1 MPVEKITRRTFL
13 IASVATA
20 GVLATACLRPWE
32 RLTTAPEQEEQ
43 ETLESLVAK
52 AKKMEDEF
60 TGTDLSGKEARAK
73 HTNLL
78 ADIFARYYP
87 VGISREQLLSSV
99 FFTDSKEAFEEIYVN
114 LNQAP
119 NLSTQYLKKE
129 ADGTPAFTADG
140 KAYIN
145 TTNEIFQKHK
155 TASNPNFPKD
165 WHPLKSLRLA
175 LFHEFSHVIS
185 QPAVDSAI
193 FSVVDP
199 RNDITDKQFA
209 GFQIKG
215 LTNKRESVGL
225 YSSIDV
231 ATAELLSKYINT
243 DLFNLFLSDFSD
255 IQGNNVTA
263 IMIRLEKLVDSAK
276 IDKMELAY
284 LHKTSNLRGFLLLL
298 AERYGIS
305 PQKIPERGRI
315 IFGFTLFEALVQ
327 NNQAILQDYMNTARR
342 FNK

>member
-1 MPVEKITRRTFL
+1 M
-13 IASVATA
+13 
-20 GVLATACLRPWE
+20 
-32 RLTTAPEQEEQ
+32 
-43 ETLESLVAK
+43 
-52 AKKMEDEF
+52 
-60 TGTDLSGKEARAK
+60 
-73 HTNLL
+73 
-78 ADIFARYYP
+78 
-87 VGISREQLLSSV
+87 
-99 FFTDSKEAFEEIYVN
+99 
-114 LNQAP
+114 NQAP
-119 NLSTQYLKKE
+119 NLPTQYLKDK
-129 ADGTPAFTADG
+129 ANGTPVFTADG

-145 TTNEIFQKHK
+145 TTNEIFQKQK
-155 TASNPNFPKD
+155 TASNTNFPKD
-165 WHPLKSLRLA
+165 WNPLKSLRLT

-199 RNDITDKQFA
+199 RNDITDKQTA

-215 LTNKRESVGL
+215 LTSKREPVGF
-225 YSSIDV
+225 YNSIDE

-243 DLFNLFLSDFSD
+243 NLFQLFLSDYFSD

-276 IDKMELAY
+276 IDRMELAY

-315 IFGFTLFEALVQ
+315 IFGFALFEALVQ
-327 NNQAILQDYMNTARR
+327 NNQAILQDYMNSAKRLT
-342 FNK
+342 K